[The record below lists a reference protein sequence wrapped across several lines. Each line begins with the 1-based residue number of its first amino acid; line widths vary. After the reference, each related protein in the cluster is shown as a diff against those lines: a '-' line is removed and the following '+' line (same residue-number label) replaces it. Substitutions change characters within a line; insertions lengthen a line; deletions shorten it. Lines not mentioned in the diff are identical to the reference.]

1 MADNT
6 KNKVDPN
13 LEEVEVT
20 FPKIRGTKDQD
31 IIIIVNGK
39 AWQIQ
44 RGKPVKVPRYV
55 LKAYDNSE
63 RSRDEAD
70 KYVMA
75 NAGEK

>member
-1 MADNT
+1 MAENT

-20 FPKIRGTKDQD
+20 FPKIRGTKDQE

-44 RGKPVKVPRYV
+44 RGKQVKVPRYG
-55 LKAYDNSE
+55 LKVYDNSE